1 MPVLAHHNK
10 QIPRREEIMKPDATA
25 LPGTNEKIEHG
36 KDAAMMPKTP
46 ANGFTIIAKMKP
58 SSLL

>member
-1 MPVLAHHNK
+1 
-10 QIPRREEIMKPDATA
+10 MKPDATA